1 MPGFG
6 ARIDGDLV
14 EEIFDPTTQEFIE
27 VSVEWPASLTEDQ
40 IAAIVAYERSL

>member
-6 ARIDGDLV
+6 ARQDSGLV
-14 EEIFDPTTQEFIE
+14 EEVFDPTLQEFIE
-27 VSVEWPASLTEDQ
+27 VSVEWPASLTDDQ